1 MNTRIGDIV
10 KLRDRGDTLW
20 VVHFRAPVGPK
31 QGWRCVTPDTIPQG
45 INVLPSEIEHVA
57 RPEFEIGEHV
67 TFLAPTGPVDAEIIA
82 IEKCVV
88 TLKFDERY
96 EMPGGIGFTVA
107 RDSIVERS
115 VADIVL
121 DDFDKLLRRFKETE
135 DE

>member
-1 MNTRIGDIV
+1 MTKVGDIV
-10 KLRDRGDTLW
+10 RLRDRGDQIW
-20 VVHFRAPVGPK
+20 VVTMRAPVGPK
-31 QGWRCVTPDTIPQG
+31 MGWRCRTPDTPIAQG
-45 INVLPSEIEHVA
+45 INVLPAEIEHVA

-121 DDFDKLLRRFKETE
+121 DDFDKLARRFTE
-135 DE
+135 NDNE